1 MESIIM
7 LQEPARTHVLWQMNP
22 VHTFQPYL
30 FKICLNIIFP
40 SMPRPLKWTLLSDFP
55 TKILTAVF
63 FSIMRA
69 MYPAHHILLHSI
81 GEE

>member
-1 MESIIM
+1 
-7 LQEPARTHVLWQMNP
+7 
-22 VHTFQPYL
+22 
-30 FKICLNIIFP
+30 
-40 SMPRPLKWTLLSDFP
+40 MPRPLKWTLLSDFP